1 MIFETAA
8 KCAVEIAD
16 DLESAGLYARAKPS
30 TPMAAVVNAVTIPG
44 PALPQSEQVI
54 YDYGL
59 LMGMT
64 DNFGARDR
72 GETPV
77 FELEMTALSTQIG
90 KAVSDHFMF
99 ARTVAKPLIME
110 LATAI
115 VADMGQI
122 EINPHS
128 DINVVEFDIPE
139 FLKDAGMLEEIK
151 RVQSSKFSLQAL
163 PMMSA
168 PNQTVYEIVTH
179 LSQFGAGNKEIAL
192 WMNGLTPEFLEGAWK
207 GVFQSDVS
215 EVSFHNTDV
224 GKKQVDLCIFTYALS
239 FVLAADI
246 PEGVNVSLGQW
257 KSDLT
262 VLRQQAAR
270 LLALAIDEFE
280 VQKETKTVHI
290 RRVGKDV
297 VINAAVLR
305 EFEDQGLTRAILIA
319 NALQDRP
326 YIYASA
332 ILKNMTFLQATWDS
346 FVSREKLRL
355 ENDRL
360 RLFVDSARRQS
371 LKLVT
376 DNFEKVYEH
385 LGENAVMNR
394 DNPMYLAF
402 LESMRAYTGSLKL
415 KAVENVNDVAHVII
429 CNCLF
434 PHTACDQ
441 ILDGI
446 SEAMAQNQTEGLDV
460 KEAALYSKA
469 SYIVDFLL
477 DQVELVSI

>member
-8 KCAVEIAD
+8 KCAIEIAD
-16 DLESAGLYARAKPS
+16 DLEASGLYARAKPS
-30 TPMAAVVNAVTIPG
+30 TPMAALVNAVTIPG
-44 PALPQSEQVI
+44 PALPQSEPVI

-77 FELEMTALSTQIG
+77 FELEMAALASQIG

-115 VADMGQI
+115 VADMGQL
-122 EINPHS
+122 EVNPHS
-128 DINVVEFDIPE
+128 DVQVVEFDIPD

-151 RVQSSKFSLQAL
+151 RVQSDKFSLQAL
-163 PMMSA
+163 PMMAA
-168 PNQTVYEIVTH
+168 PDLTIYEIVTQIG
-179 LSQFGAGNKEIAL
+179 QFGAGNKEIAL
-192 WMNGLTPEFLEGAWK
+192 WLNGLTPEFLEGAWR
-207 GVFQSDVS
+207 GVFQSDVGG
-215 EVSFHNTDV
+215 VGFHNTEV

-239 FVLAADI
+239 FTLAADI
-246 PEGVNVSLGQW
+246 PDGITVSLGQW

-262 VLRQQAAR
+262 VLRQQSAR

-280 VQKETKTVHI
+280 VQKETKSVHI
-290 RRVGKDV
+290 RRAGKDIV
-297 VINAAVLR
+297 VNAAVLR
-305 EFEDQGLTRAILIA
+305 EFEEQGLTRAVLIA
-319 NALQDRP
+319 NAMQERP

-332 ILKNMTFLQATWDS
+332 IVKNISSLQAMWDS
-346 FVSREKLRL
+346 FVGREKLRL

-385 LGENAVMNR
+385 LGENAVNNR
-394 DNPMYLAF
+394 DNPAYLAF
-402 LESMRAYTGSLKL
+402 LETMRVYTGSLKL

-446 SEAMAQNQTEGLDV
+446 SEAMSQNQGANMEV

-477 DQVELVSI
+477 DQVDLVSI